1 MGRLINITRR
11 LRHPF
16 TENVVA
22 LGGSMV
28 ALGVATLWVARIGG
42 PVAVGDYA
50 LLRILPWLLA
60 VIVSGGL
67 AAAIAY
73 FLAGPTRDDPGVRS
87 TLVAMG
93 IVSAIAGAL
102 LWLLAT
108 PLIHR
113 VFFKDLA
120 AGLVALVAVRVVL
133 RLFVITGKAAA
144 QGTGDLPGSNRTI
157 VFEEL
162 MFLPAYG
169 ILLWQHF
176 GGMTAIVAALILAD
190 LATGIAAWTRLMHR
204 GFLVGSSWPS
214 LTLARRI
221 YSFGT
226 RGQLGSLLS
235 LLNLRFDFV
244 FLAAIAGPAALG
256 IYAVA
261 SKYAEVL
268 RVVPIA
274 ANWVLYPRFARSDA
288 ASATATARR
297 LIPRAGAVTATLA
310 LPLALAAGLVVPLL
324 FGRAFESAVL
334 PAQILFIGLA
344 AEGISGVI
352 TAFLYGRGH
361 PGLNSMAAGTGLA
374 VTLVLDVILI
384 PRLGT
389 VGAAIASSAAYLTT
403 TVTLVAWYRQVT
415 RTTGPTAPATLVFEG
430 LSSVPPS
437 RKRRVLDV
445 AVALIGLGISWP
457 LLVIVAI
464 ASRLSTHG
472 SAIYRQVRVGQ
483 GGVAFPMYKFR
494 SMRPGLAGPDITT
507 PDDQRVTRVGAL
519 LRASSLDELPQLFNV
534 LRGDMT
540 LVGPRPETV
549 ALALRYPPEW
559 QVVFAY
565 RPGLTGPV
573 QVTFRDAVPVGLE
586 DVEAYY
592 VAELLPRRV
601 EVDLE
606 YLANPTFKSTLTLM
620 FATTSHVLTRV
631 LPKREQPRH
640 AGPGSPS
647 APVTEP
653 ISAAPK
659 SGQNGS
665 GPTLFS
671 ELNRTSAP

>member
-1 MGRLINITRR
+1 MNRVTQLARR

-28 ALGVATLWVARIGG
+28 ALGIATLWVARIGG

-50 LLRILPWLLA
+50 LLRILPWLVA

-73 FLAGPTRDDPGVRS
+73 FLAGPTRDDPQVRS
-87 TLVAMG
+87 TLIAIGV
-93 IVSAIAGAL
+93 VSAIAGAL

-108 PLIHR
+108 PLFHWA
-113 VFFKDLA
+113 FFKDLSA
-120 AGLVALVAVRVVL
+120 SLVALVALRVAL

-157 VFEEL
+157 VFEEF

-169 ILLWQHF
+169 LLLGLHVH
-176 GGMTAIVAALILAD
+176 GMTAIVGALILAD
-190 LATGIAAWTRLMHR
+190 VATGSLAWIRLMR
-204 GFLVGSSWPS
+204 KGFLLGSSWPS
-214 LTLARRI
+214 PRLARRI
-221 YSFGT
+221 YVFGT

-244 FLAAIAGPAALG
+244 FVAAIAGPAALG

-268 RVVPIA
+268 RLVPIA
-274 ANWVLYPRFARSDA
+274 ANWVLYPRFARSDGA
-288 ASATATARR
+288 AATASSRR

-310 LPLALAAGLVVPLL
+310 VPLALAAGAVIPLL
-324 FGRAFESAVL
+324 FGRPFQTAVL
-334 PAQILFIGLA
+334 PAQILLIGLA
-344 AEGISGVI
+344 AEGVSGVI

-361 PGLNSMAAGTGLA
+361 PGLNSLAAGAGVI

-384 PRLGT
+384 PRFGT

-403 TVTLVAWYRQVT
+403 TAVLVAWYRHVT
-415 RTTGPTAPATLVFEG
+415 RSTGPPDLAAPVIDG
-430 LSSVPPS
+430 LTSVAPS
-437 RKRRVLDV
+437 RNRRVLDV
-445 AVALIGLGISWP
+445 TVALIGLGVSWP
-457 LLVIVAI
+457 LLLVVAI

-483 GGVAFPMYKFR
+483 GGFAFPMYKFR
-494 SMRPGLAGPDITT
+494 SMRPGLGGPDITT

-549 ALALRYPPEW
+549 ALAVRYPPEW
-559 QVVFAY
+559 RVVFAY

-573 QVTFRDAVPVGLE
+573 QVTFRDAVPNGLE

-601 EVDLE
+601 ELDLA
-606 YLANPTFKSTLTLM
+606 YLADPTLKSTLTLM
-620 FATTSHVLTRV
+620 FATTSHVLSRV
-631 LPKREQPRH
+631 LHKSVRSRH
-640 AGPGSPS
+640 VGPVSLSSPG
-647 APVTEP
+647 PEP
-653 ISAAPK
+653 
-659 SGQNGS
+659 S
-665 GPTLFS
+665 GPSRLSDLKGT
-671 ELNRTSAP
+671 TAP

>member
-1 MGRLINITRR
+1 VSRVIPLARR

-87 TLVAMG
+87 TLMAMG

-169 ILLWQHF
+169 ILLGLHAV
-176 GGMTAIVAALILAD
+176 GMAAIVGALILAD
-190 LATGIAAWTRLMHR
+190 LTTGVAAWTRLMRR
-204 GFLVGSSWPS
+204 GFLAGASRPS
-214 LTLARRI
+214 LSLARRI
-221 YSFGT
+221 YSFGS
-226 RGQLGSLLS
+226 RGQLGSLLN

-274 ANWVLYPRFARSDA
+274 ANWVLYPRFARSDE
-288 ASATATARR
+288 ASARATSRR
-297 LIPRAGAVTATLA
+297 LIPRAGAVTATIA
-310 LPLALAAGLVVPLL
+310 LPLAFAAGAVVPLL

-344 AEGISGVI
+344 AEGVSGVI

-361 PGLNSMAAGTGLA
+361 PGLNSLAAGTGLV

-403 TVTLVAWYRQVT
+403 TLTLVTWYLHVT
-415 RTTGPTAPATLVFEG
+415 RTTGPPHSATAVIEG
-430 LSSVPPS
+430 LTSVGPS
-437 RKRRVLDV
+437 RNRRVLDV

-457 LLVIVAI
+457 LLVMVAI

-494 SMRPGLAGPDITT
+494 SMRPGLGGPDITT
-507 PDDQRVTRVGAL
+507 PDDRRVTRVGAL

-559 QVVFAY
+559 RAVFAY

-573 QVTFRDAVPVGLE
+573 QVTFRDAVPVGLA

-601 EVDLE
+601 ELDLE

-631 LPKREQPRH
+631 LRKREQSQH

-647 APVTEP
+647 APGADP
-653 ISAAPK
+653 PSAAPK

-665 GPTLFS
+665 GPSLLS
-671 ELNRTSAP
+671 ELKGTTAP